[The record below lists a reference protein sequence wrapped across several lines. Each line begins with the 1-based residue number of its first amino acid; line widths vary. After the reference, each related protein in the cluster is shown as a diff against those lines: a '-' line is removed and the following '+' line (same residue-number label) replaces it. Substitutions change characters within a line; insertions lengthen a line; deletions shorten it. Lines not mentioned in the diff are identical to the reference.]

1 MAVNTLGQ
9 FPASPVDA
17 QSGRVIQYTP
27 PRGQTVI
34 LSYSSIRVQ
43 VANEYVARQESFKVY
58 RYDVVF
64 YVSGTGSNFILQDR
78 LNHLRRHLM
87 KSRGVFKVFD
97 AGTLLFYAGPAT
109 TPTVPGID
117 TTFGN
122 TVTTQ
127 ISYDIDQGPRPLN
140 FFVNEILG
148 LTARVEWSLQVR
160 ATAEDT
166 ISTGVKNPE
175 VHFMDSRVT
184 YSIDQVGGTTRR
196 LSGRIGFRNIRV
208 EAVAAQ
214 FWNSGAKRRN
224 MDPAIRKA
232 FRRVASRGAASLF
245 PYLETTFSV
254 PARFVRLTQ
263 DYDVEEN
270 ENVLRYSLVDREIRG
285 SGLPPDVLL
294 GDVSMR
300 THTEGWWGLQ
310 PVYRTLSGSF
320 EGPLNGA
327 MSTLLRRAIQLLTS
341 LFDFDNPSSF
351 TFVTTSDFL
360 VPQMYMR
367 NRIEFSFVAI
377 TSFAATV
384 FEWDKFMG
392 MRNPALPIAL
402 AHPTT
407 VIGTGGLTGTGY
419 SPRTGEK
426 ARFSGGGETVADFA
440 TAFFDNRKLQDAE
453 GDDFQTRRQAM
464 SRIDIEVKVVKG
476 ERVATSN
483 LKGEGQQRNY
493 RNSQS
498 EVTITINLSS
508 IFFFR
513 FLSEKRTIAQGI
525 MRKTVGLPDVHRIGR
540 IVHSGVIHRTNNA
553 ALGSVKEHRMRGPIV
568 IKLNGTAI
576 KQAADRFTGGLDG
589 FDEWAETALGPGE
602 GIGSIVQQIAIKLG
616 L

>member
-1 MAVNTLGQ
+1 MAVNLLS
-9 FPASPVDA
+9 ALPVDS

-27 PRGQTVI
+27 PGGQTVN
-34 LSYSSIRVQ
+34 LPYSSIRVR

-64 YVSGTGSNFILQDR
+64 YVSGAGNSFFLQDR

-87 KSRGVFKVFD
+87 KSRGVFQVFD
-97 AGTLLFYAGPAT
+97 GGNLLFYAGPAT
-109 TPTVPGID
+109 TPTVPGIN
-117 TTFGN
+117 TTSGN

-140 FFVNEILG
+140 FFVNEIMG

-160 ATAEDT
+160 ATAED
-166 ISTGVKNPE
+166 SVSAQNPE

-196 LSGRIGFRNIRV
+196 LSGRIGFRNIRA

-214 FWNSGAKRRN
+214 FWNSGARRRN
-224 MDPAIRKA
+224 IDPAVRKA
-232 FRRVASRGAASLF
+232 FRRVAARGAASLF

-327 MSTLLRRAIQLLTS
+327 MSTLLRRAVQLLTS

-377 TSFAATV
+377 TPFAVTV

-392 MRNPALPIAL
+392 MRNPALPIAA
-402 AHPTT
+402 AHSTT
-407 VIGTGGLTGTGY
+407 VIGTGGLTGSGY
-419 SPRTGEK
+419 GPRTGE
-426 ARFSGGGETVADFA
+426 AASFSGGGETVADFA
-440 TAFFDNRKLQDAE
+440 AAFFDDRRLQDAE
-453 GDDFQTRRQAM
+453 SSDFQTRLQAM

-513 FLSEKRTIAQGI
+513 FLGEKRTIAQGI

-568 IKLNGTAI
+568 IKLNGIAI

>member
-1 MAVNTLGQ
+1 MAVNLLGQ
-9 FPASPVDA
+9 PPVSPVDA

-27 PRGQTVI
+27 PGAQTVI
-34 LSYSSIRVQ
+34 LPYSSIRVQ
-43 VANEYVARQESFKVY
+43 VANEYIARQESFKVY

-64 YVSGTGSNFILQDR
+64 YVSGAGSGFLLQDR

-87 KSRGVFKVFD
+87 KSRGVFEVFD
-97 AGTLLFYAGPAT
+97 QGTLLFYAGPAT
-109 TPTVPGID
+109 TPTVPGINV
-117 TTFGN
+117 TSGN

-160 ATAEDT
+160 ATSEDSV
-166 ISTGVKNPE
+166 STGNPE
-175 VHFMDSRVT
+175 ISFMDSRVT

-196 LSGRIGFRNIRV
+196 LSGRIGFRNIRA

-214 FWNSGAKRRN
+214 FWNSGAKRRDI
-224 MDPAIRKA
+224 DPSVRKA
-232 FRRVASRGAASLF
+232 FRKFFARGAANLR

-285 SGLPPDVLL
+285 TGLPPDVLL

-310 PVYRTLSGSF
+310 PVYRTVSGSF

-327 MSTLLRRAIQLLTS
+327 MPTLLFRAIQVLNSLL
-341 LFDFDNPSSF
+341 DFDNLSSF
-351 TFVTTSDFL
+351 TYVTTMDFL

-377 TSFAATV
+377 TPYALMVT
-384 FEWDKFMG
+384 EWDKFMG
-392 MRNPALPIAL
+392 MRNPSLPIATS
-402 AHPTT
+402 HSTT
-407 VIGTGGLTGTGY
+407 VVGTGGLTGSGY
-419 SPRTGEK
+419 APQTGE
-426 ARFSGGGETVADFA
+426 AASFSGSGATVADFA
-440 TAFFDNRKLQDAE
+440 TAFFDDRRVTDAE

-464 SRIDIEVKVVKG
+464 SRIDVDVKVVKG
-476 ERVATSN
+476 DRVAVSN
-483 LKGEGQQRNY
+483 LQGEGQTKIY

-498 EVTITINLSS
+498 EVTITIHLSS

-513 FLSEKRTIAQGI
+513 FSGEKRAIAQGI
-525 MRKTVGLPDVHRIGR
+525 MRKVVGLPDVHRIGR
-540 IVHSGVIHRTNNA
+540 VVHSQVIHRTNNA
-553 ALGSVKEHRMRGPIV
+553 ALGSVKEHRMRGPVV
-568 IKLNGTAI
+568 IKLNGAAI
-576 KQAADRFTGGLDG
+576 AAAASRFANGLDG
-589 FDEWAETALGPGE
+589 FDEWAETTLGPGE
-602 GIGSIVQQIAIKLG
+602 GIGSIAQQIAVRLG